1 MKQLSLTHI
10 VRQPAVPSQGRPPLL
25 ILLHGVGSN
34 EQDLMG
40 LAPALDGRFLIVS
53 ARAPISLSQGAYAW
67 FHIQFT
73 PNGIVIQPEE
83 AEASRIQLLKFVDEV
98 VEEYQA
104 DPDKVFLMGF
114 SQGSIMSLAASLTN
128 PKKFAGVVAMSGRLL
143 PEIEPKIAPAEELR
157 GLPLIVVHGTADEV
171 LQISYGRA
179 IRERLATLPVE
190 LEYHEYPMAHHVS
203 PESLSDITTW
213 LNTRLNAGKDWRA
226 ATR

>member
-53 ARAPISLSQGAYAW
+53 ARAPISLAQDAYAW

-83 AEASRIQLLKFVDEV
+83 AEASRIQLLKCVDEV
-98 VEEYQA
+98 VEE
-104 DPDKVFLMGF
+104 
-114 SQGSIMSLAASLTN
+114 
-128 PKKFAGVVAMSGRLL
+128 
-143 PEIEPKIAPAEELR
+143 
-157 GLPLIVVHGTADEV
+157 
-171 LQISYGRA
+171 
-179 IRERLATLPVE
+179 
-190 LEYHEYPMAHHVS
+190 
-203 PESLSDITTW
+203 
-213 LNTRLNAGKDWRA
+213 
-226 ATR
+226 